1 MRHIKFRGKTRS
13 SKHWAYGY
21 LVERGFGLCIDRNY
35 HPDPRNADDPDFEA
49 YGCPYVDPET
59 IGQFTGMTDKNGKP
73 IYEGDRVRILQAEG
87 VFDIVVKWSNEA
99 MAFMACY
106 ADGNQSPFSWFTNLR
121 IYQLTV
127 IGSIHDTTELLNEKE
142 K

>member
-1 MRHIKFRGKTRS
+1 MKRTIKFRAYDKTRKEYLS
-13 SKHWAYGY
+13 AGHIFLQINAGRNPADCVQYLDLLNNPNAYA
-21 LVERGFGLCIDRNY
+21 DR
-35 HPDPRNADDPDFEA
+35 FVIE
-49 YGCPYVDPET
+49 
-59 IGQFTGMTDKNGKP
+59 QFTGLYDKAKKP

-87 VFDIVVKWSNEA
+87 AFDIVVKWSNEA

-127 IGSIHDTTELLNEKE
+127 IGSIHDTPELLNEKE